1 MRRST
6 LAIVLVLALASLV
19 ADAQD
24 SDRFAGRPLAEVLAD
39 LQAEGL
45 QIVFSSAVV
54 TPTMVVEEEP
64 HGDDPRSILD
74 QVLRAHGLRAEDGP
88 GGTIL
93 ILVVPSVS
101 ATPTTGSIRGVVT
114 VSGNRVDVPD
124 LVITVDG
131 TTLRAA
137 TFEDGRFVIDDIPAG
152 RYTVKATSSAFMDQ
166 SIDDVRVKPG
176 QVSHL
181 RFDLVP
187 VSVFLNEV
195 IVTPSHFRLLEEQPE
210 SRQFLSR
217 EEVQQMPHA
226 ADDLYRA
233 VKRLPGAAGGDSGA
247 AEDVVQTTFMNVIR
261 KISTYRGEA
270 ALFTW
275 LCTFCR
281 YEIAAFWRRRGKR
294 MAKVKL
300 VEDSPAMRAA
310 VETFGSLSEGNNA
323 RFEREEL
330 ARLVWAILDHLPVRY
345 GNALQWKYIHGLSV
359 REIAA
364 RSETSPKAV
373 ESLLTRAR
381 QAFRDGFSAVAGG

>member
-74 QVLRAHGLRAEDGP
+74 QVLRAHGLRAEVAP
-88 GGTIL
+88 GGQIL
-93 ILVVPSVS
+93 ILV
-101 ATPTTGSIRGVVT
+101 ATPATGSIRGIVT
-114 VSGNRVDVPD
+114 VGGNRVSIAD

-131 TTLRAA
+131 STAQAA

-166 SIDDVRVKPG
+166 SIDDVRVKPR

-294 MAKVKL
+294 MAEVKL